1 VSITKLSL
9 TNMPYAYMPNMI
21 LIFLIN
27 NQFQIED
34 DKRFEVG
41 LNKLNPF
48 QLLIE

>member
-1 VSITKLSL
+1 
-9 TNMPYAYMPNMI
+9 MPNMI
-21 LIFLIN
+21 LIFFIN

-41 LNKLNPF
+41 FSKLNPF